1 MLRRCPHIFL
11 LFALLACKPR
21 TQSYDWR
28 AGDLIFQTSRS
39 RQSEAIQK
47 TTHSRWSHMG
57 VVWAVNGKPMVFEA
71 VEPVRLTPLKQWIA
85 RGADRRYAVKRLRDA
100 DRVLTPVVLGKM
112 ESLGHTW
119 LGRHYDLAFDW
130 SDDRLYCSELAWKL
144 FDRGAGIQLAPLTK
158 LGEADLR
165 DPAVKKLLHERYG
178 KQVPLDAPVVSP
190 QALFDSP
197 LLIAVAISS

>member
-1 MLRRCPHIFL
+1 MLRRCPLILL

-21 TQSYDWR
+21 AQSYDWR
-28 AGDLIFQTSRS
+28 VGDLIFQTSRS

-57 VVWAVNGKPMVFEA
+57 VVWAINGKPMVFEA
-71 VEPVRLTPLKQWIA
+71 VEPVRLTPLLQWIA
-85 RGADRRYAVKRLRDA
+85 RGAGGRYAVKRLREA
-100 DRVLTPVVLGKM
+100 DRVLTPAVLGNM
-112 ESLGHTW
+112 QTTGRAW

-144 FDRGAGIQLAPLTK
+144 YERGAGITLVPLTK
-158 LGEADLR
+158 LGEADLH
-165 DPAVKKLLHERYG
+165 DPVVKKLLRERYG
-178 KQVPLDAPVVSP
+178 DRVPLDAPVVSP

-197 LLIAVAISS
+197 LLVDVSTNQ